1 MEALKIFFQNDNR
14 IPRTIRFDQ
23 GGEFKSEVKKYLTK
37 RGINVFYTL
46 NSCIKASYAE
56 RSIRNIKNRLYSYF
70 MENNTYKYIDVLQKI
85 VDSYNNTPHQSL
97 GGATPASVTK
107 ANEDEIRYI
116 QYLVRQKRSKNVMNK
131 TEIKMTSK
139 KSSKKKKRIFYKF
152 KVGDLVR
159 ISHLRR
165 VFEKGYQEKWTLE
178 YFKISKRFKR
188 EDKDIYKITDILG
201 DPIL

>member
-1 MEALKIFFQNDNR
+1 
-14 IPRTIRFDQ
+14 
-23 GGEFKSEVKKYLTK
+23 
-37 RGINVFYTL
+37 
-46 NSCIKASYAE
+46 
-56 RSIRNIKNRLYSYF
+56 

-85 VDSYNNTPHQSL
+85 VHSYNNTSHQSL
-97 GGATPASVTK
+97 GGSTPASVIK
-107 ANEDEIRYI
+107 DNEDEIRYI
-116 QYLVRQKRSKNVMNK
+116 QYLVRQKRSKNVMTK
-131 TEIKMTSK
+131 KEIKMTTSK

-159 ISHLRR
+159 ISHLKR

-201 DPIL
+201 DPIKGTFYRNELQKIEQSDNDLYKVEKIIKKRKIARNETEVLVKWVGWPSKFNSWVNENTLKDV